1 MVSESVHPS
10 PLTAADEGFDTA
22 FVARRFPAAVA
33 VVDGC
38 TGHGIGVNRSAAVLF
53 DDQASLA
60 GLAIS
65 LGGHGLLGVKREGG
79 DCLAQQM

>member
-10 PLTAADEGFDTA
+10 PLAAADEGFDTA

-38 TGHGIGVNRSAAVLF
+38 TGYWIGVNRSTAALF
-53 DDQASLA
+53 DGHTGAVRLA
-60 GLAIS
+60 VS
-65 LGGHGLLGVKREGG
+65 CLGHIPGG
-79 DCLAQQM
+79 KAGERGIRLVGKM